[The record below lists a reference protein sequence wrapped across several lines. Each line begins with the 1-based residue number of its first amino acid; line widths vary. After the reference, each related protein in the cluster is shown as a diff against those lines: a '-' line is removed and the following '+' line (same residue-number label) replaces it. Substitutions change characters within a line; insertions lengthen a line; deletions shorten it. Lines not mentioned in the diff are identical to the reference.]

1 MARKDSDL
9 TSLVKEGADEL
20 RGVVEKALAE
30 RPLLVL
36 GLALELGLLAGHW
49 VRGGK
54 VSALDVAKR
63 ALAVSPQSFMAAIMP
78 GGRKPANRRTTTRRA
93 PARRKAKVTSKAS
106 RKTPHRTAA
115 RRKTAKPAA
124 AI

>member
-9 TSLVKEGADEL
+9 TSLVKEGAGEL

-54 VSALDVAKR
+54 VNMLDVAKR
-63 ALAVSPQSFMAAIMP
+63 AMAASPQSFMAAIMP
-78 GGRKPANRRTTTRRA
+78 GGKKPARRRTTSRRGA
-93 PARRKAKVTSKAS
+93 ASRRTPARRKVKAVKS
-106 RKTPHRTAA
+106 PGRKTV
-115 RRKTAKPAA
+115 KAA
-124 AI
+124 AN

>member
-9 TSLVKEGADEL
+9 TSLVREGADEL

-30 RPLLVL
+30 RPMLVL

-54 VSALDVAKR
+54 VSPLEVAKR
-63 ALAVSPQSFMAAIMP
+63 ALAVSPESFMAAIMS
-78 GGRKPANRRTTTRRA
+78 GRKKPSRTASRRA
-93 PARRKAKVTSKAS
+93 TPARRAS
-106 RKTPHRTAA
+106 A
-115 RRKTAKPAA
+115 RRKTKTPKSRRKTAAKPAA
-124 AI
+124 AAV